1 MPSPV
6 RFLLIVQHR
15 RDAQWGKAT
24 AFVHLTQF
32 TACRSPSF
40 VGEGDVHAQR
50 LALPYL
56 RCGGGVASEEIFIGQ
71 MPPLSVSGMRF

>member
-1 MPSPV
+1 MRS
-6 RFLLIVQHR
+6 
-15 RDAQWGKAT
+15 GGEGNS
-24 AFVHLTQF
+24 FVHLTQF

-56 RCGGGVASEEIFIGQ
+56 RCGGGVAFDEIFIGQ
-71 MPPLSVSGMRF
+71 MPPLSVSGMRFSLVAAHV